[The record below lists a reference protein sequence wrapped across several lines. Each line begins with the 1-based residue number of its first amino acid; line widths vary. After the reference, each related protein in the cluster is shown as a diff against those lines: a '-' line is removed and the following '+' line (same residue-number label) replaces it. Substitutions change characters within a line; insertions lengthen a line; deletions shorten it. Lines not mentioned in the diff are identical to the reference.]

1 MLAVSAGVVKL
12 SPVASGVPPV
22 EAAYQRREFPL
33 VPAVPVSVAELPEQV
48 ELAGTVGL
56 EGIGFTVTST
66 EDRALSQRVVEL

>member
-33 VPAVPVSVAELPEQV
+33 VPAVPVSVTVVPEQV
-48 ELAGTVGL
+48 DFAGAAGLA
-56 EGIGFTVTST
+56 GIGFTVTST
-66 EDRALSQRVVEL
+66 EERALWHRVVEL